1 MDDNQPNFIADYD
14 DLISLENKNK
24 KKNNKNNYTDYDNQ
38 SEKSYE
44 HSFIGKMFYNIENKI
59 KKDVEENICLK
70 YKSDD
75 IIGVGE
81 LSLYERKK
89 SVIKNILQ
97 LKKNNEWDE
106 YINSYSKNVDIN
118 TSLKFRIKTVFNVNS
133 DFVVIWKMIFSI
145 FIVIIVYLYFLK
157 YMLIYIPKN
166 KEEIKA
172 NEKIIYNLINLMF
185 LFEFIFSIFIMIS
198 NGGSQLS
205 YLKIPLKCYNVIP
218 FELCQENF
226 YFILPKFI
234 RVDIIEKLFK
244 NFETSTN
251 RLINTNIQNY
261 YVKIFLNYMNQMFK
275 YLLIFGLYAHFMAC
289 IFCKLSET
297 HNNDYTYSLYYTIET
312 FTTVGF
318 GSLNPENQNSIIIV
332 IINLFIGV
340 NLFSVITSNIQY
352 LYAKIYGFNRDIVFS
367 KQFESLIFKLE
378 KSTGKVFPNG
388 IKKQINSNNLFRRGL
403 SFKDIKDKYSEIF
416 TLLKYDVRNDI
427 RIHLFNFLHKEYRTF
442 FTDCNKEF
450 IYQIYENLKPKVF
463 SKGKILIDYGEKVD
477 KMYFLLNGVIIV
489 YNKNDEPIFCLNE
502 SSIFGE
508 YEFIT
513 GLISDIKYQ
522 VHPNKPAYGFILR
535 RKDWEEICKIDII
548 TNNEFLN
555 KSIIRKKKHL
565 KWINQSNF
573 KFEKIDFTKIRCNLN
588 AQDKIDIL
596 AKNITDLEFQIE
608 DMNKYLKNKKKVSF
622 DLS

>member
-1 MDDNQPNFIADYD
+1 MDDNMPNFITNYD
-14 DLISLENKNK
+14 DLVTLSNKNK
-24 KKNNKNNYTDYDNQ
+24 QNNNSNINLDSDYNSDNLEQ
-38 SEKSYE
+38 
-44 HSFIGKMFYNIENKI
+44 SFIGKMFTNLEKKI
-59 KKDVEENICLK
+59 KKDVEENISIK
-70 YKSDD
+70 YKKNDA
-75 IIGVGE
+75 IGVGE
-81 LSLYERKK
+81 LSLFERKK
-89 SVIKNILQ
+89 SIIKNIIQ

-106 YINSYSKNVDIN
+106 YYKIYAKKIDIN
-118 TSLKFRIKTVFNVNS
+118 TSLKFRIKTIFNVNS
-133 DFVVIWKMIFSI
+133 DFVVIWKFTFSI
-145 FIVIIVYLYFLK
+145 FVITIVYLYFLK
-157 YMLIYIPKN
+157 YMLIGLPKE
-166 KEEIKA
+166 KKDIKP
-172 NEKIIYNLINLMF
+172 NVIVIYRLINLMF

-198 NGGSQLS
+198 NGGSLLS
-205 YLKIPLKCYNVIP
+205 YIKIPLKGYNVIP

-226 YFILPKFI
+226 FYILPKFI
-234 RVDIIEKLFK
+234 RLDIIEKLFK
-244 NFETSTN
+244 NLEIYTN

-261 YVKIFLNYMNQMFK
+261 YIKIFLNYMNHMLK
-275 YLLIFGLYAHFMAC
+275 YLFNFGLYAHFMAC
-289 IFCKLSET
+289 IFCKLSDN
-297 HNNDYTYSLYYTIET
+297 HNNDYIYSLYYTIET

-318 GSLNPENQNSIIIV
+318 GSLTPENKYLIFIV
-332 IINLFIGV
+332 IINLFFGV
-340 NLFSVITSNIQY
+340 NFFSVITSNIQY
-352 LYAKIYGFNRDIVFS
+352 LYAKIYGFNKDIVFS

-378 KSTGKVFPNG
+378 KSTGKVFPEG

-403 SFKDIKDKYSEIF
+403 SFKDIKDKYSDIF
-416 TLLKYDVRNDI
+416 SLIRYDVRNDI
-427 RIHLFNFLHKEYRTF
+427 RINLFNFLHKEYSIF
-442 FTDCNKEF
+442 FKNCDKEF

-477 KMYFLLNGVIIV
+477 KMYFLLNGDIFA
-489 YNKNDEPIFCLNE
+489 YNKNDEVIFCLNE

-573 KFEKIDFTKIRCNLN
+573 KFEKIDFTKIRCDLN

>member
-1 MDDNQPNFIADYD
+1 
-14 DLISLENKNK
+14 
-24 KKNNKNNYTDYDNQ
+24 
-38 SEKSYE
+38 
-44 HSFIGKMFYNIENKI
+44 
-59 KKDVEENICLK
+59 
-70 YKSDD
+70 
-75 IIGVGE
+75 
-81 LSLYERKK
+81 
-89 SVIKNILQ
+89 
-97 LKKNNEWDE
+97 
-106 YINSYSKNVDIN
+106 
-118 TSLKFRIKTVFNVNS
+118 
-133 DFVVIWKMIFSI
+133 
-145 FIVIIVYLYFLK
+145 
-157 YMLIYIPKN
+157 MLIYIPKN

-198 NGGSQLS
+198 HGGSQLS
-205 YLKIPLKCYNVIP
+205 YVKIPLKCYNVIP

-244 NFETSTN
+244 NFESSTN

-367 KQFESLIFKLE
+367 KQFESLIFKIE
-378 KSTGKVFPNG
+378 KCTGKVFPEG

-403 SFKDIKDKYSEIF
+403 SFKDIKDKYSDIF
-416 TLLKYDVRNDI
+416 SILRYGVRNDI
-427 RIHLFNFLHKEYRTF
+427 RIKLFNFLKKEYETF
-442 FTDCNKEF
+442 FKDCDKEF
-450 IYQIYENLKPKVF
+450 MYLIYENLKPKIFNKTKV
-463 SKGKILIDYGEKVD
+463 LIDYGEKVD
-477 KMYFLLNGVIIV
+477 KMYFLLNGIIFA
-489 YNKNDEPIFCLNE
+489 YNKNNDVIFCLNE

-508 YEFIT
+508 YEFVT
-513 GLISDIKYQ
+513 GLISDLKYE
-522 VHPNKPAYGFILR
+522 VHPNKSAYGFIL
-535 RKDWEEICKIDII
+535 KKNDWEEICKNHVISYKI
-548 TNNEFLN
+548 FFN
-555 KSIIRKKKHL
+555 KCIERKK
-565 KWINQSNF
+565 
-573 KFEKIDFTKIRCNLN
+573 
-588 AQDKIDIL
+588 
-596 AKNITDLEFQIE
+596 NI
-608 DMNKYLKNKKKVSF
+608 
-622 DLS
+622 

>member
-1 MDDNQPNFIADYD
+1 MPNFITNYD
-14 DLISLENKNK
+14 DLVTLSNKNK
-24 KKNNKNNYTDYDNQ
+24 QNNNSNINLDSDYNSDNLEQ
-38 SEKSYE
+38 
-44 HSFIGKMFYNIENKI
+44 SFIGKMFTNLEKKI
-59 KKDVEENICLK
+59 KKDVEENIGIK
-70 YKSDD
+70 YKKNDA
-75 IIGVGE
+75 IGVGE
-81 LSLYERKK
+81 LSLFERKK
-89 SVIKNILQ
+89 SIIKNIIQ

-106 YINSYSKNVDIN
+106 YYKIYAKKIDIN
-118 TSLKFRIKTVFNVNS
+118 TSLKFRIKTIFNVNS
-133 DFVVIWKMIFSI
+133 DFVVIWKFTFSI
-145 FIVIIVYLYFLK
+145 FVITIVYLYFLK
-157 YMLIYIPKN
+157 YMLIGLPKE
-166 KEEIKA
+166 KKDIKP
-172 NEKIIYNLINLMF
+172 NVIVIYRLINLMF

-198 NGGSQLS
+198 NGGSLLS
-205 YLKIPLKCYNVIP
+205 YIKIPLKGYNVIP

-226 YFILPKFI
+226 FYILPKFI
-234 RVDIIEKLFK
+234 RLDIIEKLFK
-244 NFETSTN
+244 NLEIYTN

-261 YVKIFLNYMNQMFK
+261 YIKIFLNYMNHMLK
-275 YLLIFGLYAHFMAC
+275 YLFNFGLYAHFMAC
-289 IFCKLSET
+289 IFCKLSDN
-297 HNNDYTYSLYYTIET
+297 HNNDYIYSLYYTIET

-318 GSLNPENQNSIIIV
+318 GSLTPENKYLIFIV
-332 IINLFIGV
+332 IINLFFGV
-340 NLFSVITSNIQY
+340 NFFSVITSNIQY
-352 LYAKIYGFNRDIVFS
+352 LYAKIYGFNKDIVFS

-378 KSTGKVFPNG
+378 KSTGKVFPEG

-403 SFKDIKDKYSEIF
+403 SFKDIKDKYSDIF
-416 TLLKYDVRNDI
+416 SLIRYDVRNDI
-427 RIHLFNFLHKEYRTF
+427 RINLFNFLHKEYSIF
-442 FTDCNKEF
+442 FKNCDKEF

-608 DMNKYLKNKKKVSF
+608 DMNKYLKNKKKVSY

>member
-1 MDDNQPNFIADYD
+1 MPNFITNYD
-14 DLISLENKNK
+14 DLVTLSNKNK
-24 KKNNKNNYTDYDNQ
+24 QNNNSNINLDSDYNSDNLEQ
-38 SEKSYE
+38 
-44 HSFIGKMFYNIENKI
+44 SFIGKMFTNLEKKI
-59 KKDVEENICLK
+59 KKDVEENISIK
-70 YKSDD
+70 YKKNDA
-75 IIGVGE
+75 IGVGE
-81 LSLYERKK
+81 LSLFERKK
-89 SVIKNILQ
+89 SIIKNIIQ

-106 YINSYSKNVDIN
+106 YYKIYAKKIDIN
-118 TSLKFRIKTVFNVNS
+118 TSLKFRIKTIFNVNS
-133 DFVVIWKMIFSI
+133 DFVVIWKFTFSI
-145 FIVIIVYLYFLK
+145 FVITIVYLYFLK
-157 YMLIYIPKN
+157 YMLIGLPKE
-166 KEEIKA
+166 KKDIKP
-172 NEKIIYNLINLMF
+172 NVIVIYRLINLMF

-198 NGGSQLS
+198 NGGSLLS
-205 YLKIPLKCYNVIP
+205 YIKIPLKGYNVIP

-226 YFILPKFI
+226 FYILPKFI
-234 RVDIIEKLFK
+234 RLDIIEKLFK
-244 NFETSTN
+244 NLEIYTN

-261 YVKIFLNYMNQMFK
+261 YIKIFLNYMNHMLK
-275 YLLIFGLYAHFMAC
+275 YLFNFGLYAHFMAC
-289 IFCKLSET
+289 IFCKLSDN
-297 HNNDYTYSLYYTIET
+297 HNNDYIYSLYYTIET

-318 GSLNPENQNSIIIV
+318 GSLTPENKYLIFIV
-332 IINLFIGV
+332 IINLFFGV
-340 NLFSVITSNIQY
+340 NFFSVITSNIQY
-352 LYAKIYGFNRDIVFS
+352 LYAKIYGFNKDIVFS

-378 KSTGKVFPNG
+378 KSTGKVFPEG

-403 SFKDIKDKYSEIF
+403 SFKDIKDKYSDIF
-416 TLLKYDVRNDI
+416 SLIRYDVRNDI
-427 RIHLFNFLHKEYRTF
+427 RINLFNFLHKEYSIF
-442 FTDCNKEF
+442 FKNCDKEF

-573 KFEKIDFTKIRCNLN
+573 KFEKIDFTKIRCDLN

>member
-1 MDDNQPNFIADYD
+1 MPNFITNYD
-14 DLISLENKNK
+14 DLVTLSNKNK
-24 KKNNKNNYTDYDNQ
+24 QNNNSNINLDSDYNSDNLEQ
-38 SEKSYE
+38 
-44 HSFIGKMFYNIENKI
+44 SFIGKMFTNLEKKI
-59 KKDVEENICLK
+59 KKDVEENISIK
-70 YKSDD
+70 YKKNDA
-75 IIGVGE
+75 IGVGE
-81 LSLYERKK
+81 LSLFERKK
-89 SVIKNILQ
+89 SIIKNIIQ

-106 YINSYSKNVDIN
+106 YYKIYAKKIDIN
-118 TSLKFRIKTVFNVNS
+118 TSLKFRIKTIFNVNS
-133 DFVVIWKMIFSI
+133 DFVVIWKFTFSI
-145 FIVIIVYLYFLK
+145 FVITIVYLYFLK
-157 YMLIYIPKN
+157 YMLIGLPKE
-166 KEEIKA
+166 KKDIKP
-172 NEKIIYNLINLMF
+172 NVIVIYRLINLMF

-198 NGGSQLS
+198 NGGSLLS
-205 YLKIPLKCYNVIP
+205 YIKIPLKGYNVIP

-226 YFILPKFI
+226 FYILPKFI
-234 RVDIIEKLFK
+234 RLDIIEKLFK
-244 NFETSTN
+244 NLEIYTN

-261 YVKIFLNYMNQMFK
+261 YIKIFLNYMNHMLK
-275 YLLIFGLYAHFMAC
+275 YLFNFGLYAHFMAC
-289 IFCKLSET
+289 IFCKLSDN
-297 HNNDYTYSLYYTIET
+297 HNNDYIYSLYYTIET

-318 GSLNPENQNSIIIV
+318 GSLTPENKYLIFIV
-332 IINLFIGV
+332 IINLFFGV
-340 NLFSVITSNIQY
+340 NFFSVITSNIQY
-352 LYAKIYGFNRDIVFS
+352 LYAKIYGFNKDIVFS

-378 KSTGKVFPNG
+378 KSTGKVFPEG

-403 SFKDIKDKYSEIF
+403 SFKDIKDKYSDIF
-416 TLLKYDVRNDI
+416 SLIRYDVRNDI
-427 RIHLFNFLHKEYRTF
+427 RINLFNFLHKEYSIF
-442 FTDCNKEF
+442 FKNCDKEF

-477 KMYFLLNGVIIV
+477 KMYFLLNGDIFA
-489 YNKNDEPIFCLNE
+489 YNKNDEVIFCLNE

>member
-1 MDDNQPNFIADYD
+1 MPNFITNYD
-14 DLISLENKNK
+14 DLVTLSNKNK
-24 KKNNKNNYTDYDNQ
+24 QNNNSNINLDSDYNSDNLEQ
-38 SEKSYE
+38 
-44 HSFIGKMFYNIENKI
+44 SFIGKMFTNLEKKI
-59 KKDVEENICLK
+59 KKDVEENIGIK
-70 YKSDD
+70 YKKNDA
-75 IIGVGE
+75 IGVGE
-81 LSLYERKK
+81 LSLFERKK
-89 SVIKNILQ
+89 SIIKNIIQ

-133 DFVVIWKMIFSI
+133 DFVVIWKFTFSI
-145 FIVIIVYLYFLK
+145 FVITIVYLYFLK
-157 YMLIYIPKN
+157 YMLIGLPKE
-166 KEEIKA
+166 KKDIKP
-172 NEKIIYNLINLMF
+172 NVIVIYRLINLMF

-198 NGGSQLS
+198 NGGSLLS
-205 YLKIPLKCYNVIP
+205 YIKIPLKGYNVIP

-226 YFILPKFI
+226 FYILPKFI
-234 RVDIIEKLFK
+234 RLDIIEKLFK
-244 NFETSTN
+244 NLEIYTN

-261 YVKIFLNYMNQMFK
+261 YIKIFLNYMNHMLK
-275 YLLIFGLYAHFMAC
+275 YLFNFGLYAHFMAC
-289 IFCKLSET
+289 IFCKLSDN
-297 HNNDYTYSLYYTIET
+297 HNNDYIYSLYYTIET

-318 GSLNPENQNSIIIV
+318 GSLTPENKYLIFIV
-332 IINLFIGV
+332 IINLFFGV
-340 NLFSVITSNIQY
+340 NFFSVITSNIQY
-352 LYAKIYGFNRDIVFS
+352 LYAKIYGFNKDIVFS

-378 KSTGKVFPNG
+378 KSTGKVFPEG

-403 SFKDIKDKYSEIF
+403 SFKDIKDKYSDIF
-416 TLLKYDVRNDI
+416 SLIRYDVRNDI
-427 RIHLFNFLHKEYRTF
+427 RINLFNFLHKEYSIF
-442 FTDCNKEF
+442 FKNCDKEF

-477 KMYFLLNGVIIV
+477 KMYFLLNGDIFA
-489 YNKNDEPIFCLNE
+489 YNKNDEVIFCLNE

>member
-1 MDDNQPNFIADYD
+1 MPNFITNYD
-14 DLISLENKNK
+14 DLVTLSNINKQNNNSNINLDSDYNSDNLE
-24 KKNNKNNYTDYDNQ
+24 Q
-38 SEKSYE
+38 S
-44 HSFIGKMFYNIENKI
+44 FMGKMFTNLEKKI
-59 KKDVEENICLK
+59 KKDVEENISIK
-70 YKSDD
+70 YKKNDA
-75 IIGVGE
+75 IGVGE
-81 LSLYERKK
+81 LSLFERKK
-89 SVIKNILQ
+89 SIIKNIIQ

-106 YINSYSKNVDIN
+106 YYKIYAKKIDIN
-118 TSLKFRIKTVFNVNS
+118 TSLKFRIKTIFNVNS
-133 DFVVIWKMIFSI
+133 DFVVIWKFTFSI
-145 FIVIIVYLYFLK
+145 FVITIVYLYFLK
-157 YMLIYIPKN
+157 YMLIGLPKE
-166 KEEIKA
+166 KKDIKP
-172 NEKIIYNLINLMF
+172 NVIVIYRLINLMF

-198 NGGSQLS
+198 NGGSLLS
-205 YLKIPLKCYNVIP
+205 YIKIPLKGYNVIP

-226 YFILPKFI
+226 FYILPKFI
-234 RVDIIEKLFK
+234 RLDIIEKLFK
-244 NFETSTN
+244 NLEIYTN

-261 YVKIFLNYMNQMFK
+261 YIKIFLNYMNHMLK
-275 YLLIFGLYAHFMAC
+275 YLFNFGLYAHFMAC
-289 IFCKLSET
+289 IFCKLSDN
-297 HNNDYTYSLYYTIET
+297 HNNDYIYSLYYTIET

-318 GSLNPENQNSIIIV
+318 GSLTPENKYLIFIV
-332 IINLFIGV
+332 IINLFFGV
-340 NLFSVITSNIQY
+340 NFFSVITSNIQY
-352 LYAKIYGFNRDIVFS
+352 LYAKIYGFNKDIVFS

-378 KSTGKVFPNG
+378 KSTGKVFPEG

-403 SFKDIKDKYSEIF
+403 SFKDIKDKYSDIF
-416 TLLKYDVRNDI
+416 SLIRYDVRNDI
-427 RIHLFNFLHKEYRTF
+427 RINLFNFLHKEYSIF
-442 FTDCNKEF
+442 FKNCDKEF

-477 KMYFLLNGVIIV
+477 KMYFLLNGDIFA
-489 YNKNDEPIFCLNE
+489 YNKNDEVIFCLNE

>member
-1 MDDNQPNFIADYD
+1 MPNFITNYD
-14 DLISLENKNK
+14 DLVTLSNKNK
-24 KKNNKNNYTDYDNQ
+24 QNNNSNINLDSDYNSDNLEQ
-38 SEKSYE
+38 
-44 HSFIGKMFYNIENKI
+44 SFIGKMFNNLEKKI
-59 KKDVEENICLK
+59 KKDVEENISIK
-70 YKSDD
+70 YKKNDA
-75 IIGVGE
+75 IGVGE
-81 LSLYERKK
+81 LSLFERKK
-89 SVIKNILQ
+89 SIIKNIIQ

-106 YINSYSKNVDIN
+106 YYKIYAKKIDIN
-118 TSLKFRIKTVFNVNS
+118 TSLKFRIKTIFNVNS
-133 DFVVIWKMIFSI
+133 DFVVIWKFTFSI
-145 FIVIIVYLYFLK
+145 FVITIVYLYFLK
-157 YMLIYIPKN
+157 YMLIGLPKD
-166 KEEIKA
+166 KKDIKP
-172 NEKIIYNLINLMF
+172 NVIVIYRLINLMF

-198 NGGSQLS
+198 NGGSLLS
-205 YLKIPLKCYNVIP
+205 YIKIPLKGYNVIP

-226 YFILPKFI
+226 FYILPKFI
-234 RVDIIEKLFK
+234 RLDIIEKLFK
-244 NFETSTN
+244 NLEIYTN

-261 YVKIFLNYMNQMFK
+261 YIKIFLNYMNHMLK
-275 YLLIFGLYAHFMAC
+275 YLFNFGLYAHFMAC
-289 IFCKLSET
+289 IFCKLSDN
-297 HNNDYTYSLYYTIET
+297 HNNDYIYSLYYTIET

-318 GSLNPENQNSIIIV
+318 GSLTPENKYLIFIV
-332 IINLFIGV
+332 IINLFFGV
-340 NLFSVITSNIQY
+340 NFFSVITSNIQY
-352 LYAKIYGFNRDIVFS
+352 LYAKIYGFNKDIVFS

-378 KSTGKVFPNG
+378 KSTGKVFPEG

-403 SFKDIKDKYSEIF
+403 SFKDIKDKYSDIF
-416 TLLKYDVRNDI
+416 SLIRYDVRNDI
-427 RIHLFNFLHKEYRTF
+427 RINLFNFLHKEYSIF
-442 FTDCNKEF
+442 FKNCDKEF

-477 KMYFLLNGVIIV
+477 KMYFLLNGDIFA
-489 YNKNDEPIFCLNE
+489 YNKNDEVIFCLNE

>member
-1 MDDNQPNFIADYD
+1 MDDNMPNFITNYD
-14 DLISLENKNK
+14 DLVTLSNKNK
-24 KKNNKNNYTDYDNQ
+24 QNNNSNINLDSDYNSDNLEQ
-38 SEKSYE
+38 S
-44 HSFIGKMFYNIENKI
+44 FVGKMFTNLEKKI
-59 KKDVEENICLK
+59 KKDVEENISIK
-70 YKSDD
+70 YKKNDA
-75 IIGVGE
+75 IGVGE
-81 LSLYERKK
+81 LSLFERKK
-89 SVIKNILQ
+89 SIIKNIIQ

-106 YINSYSKNVDIN
+106 YYKIYAKKIDIN
-118 TSLKFRIKTVFNVNS
+118 TSLKFRIKTIFNVNS
-133 DFVVIWKMIFSI
+133 DFVVIWKFTFSI
-145 FIVIIVYLYFLK
+145 FVITIVYLYFLK
-157 YMLIYIPKN
+157 YMLIGLPKE
-166 KEEIKA
+166 KKDIKP
-172 NEKIIYNLINLMF
+172 NVIVIYRLINLMF

-198 NGGSQLS
+198 NGGSLLS
-205 YLKIPLKCYNVIP
+205 YIKIPLKGYNVIP

-226 YFILPKFI
+226 FYILPKFI
-234 RVDIIEKLFK
+234 RLDIIEKLFK
-244 NFETSTN
+244 NLEIYTN

-261 YVKIFLNYMNQMFK
+261 YIKIFLNYMNHMLK
-275 YLLIFGLYAHFMAC
+275 YLFNFGLYAHFMAC
-289 IFCKLSET
+289 IFCKLSDN
-297 HNNDYTYSLYYTIET
+297 HNNDYIYSLYYTIET

-318 GSLNPENQNSIIIV
+318 GSLTPENKYLIFIV
-332 IINLFIGV
+332 IINLFFGV
-340 NLFSVITSNIQY
+340 NFFSVITSNIQY
-352 LYAKIYGFNRDIVFS
+352 LYAKIYGFNKDIVFS

-378 KSTGKVFPNG
+378 KSTGKVFPEG

-403 SFKDIKDKYSEIF
+403 SFKDIKDKYSDIF
-416 TLLKYDVRNDI
+416 SLIRYDVRNDI
-427 RIHLFNFLHKEYRTF
+427 RINLFNFLHKEYSIF
-442 FTDCNKEF
+442 FKNCDKEF

-477 KMYFLLNGVIIV
+477 KMYFLLNGDIFA
-489 YNKNDEPIFCLNE
+489 YNKNDEVIFCLNE

>member
-1 MDDNQPNFIADYD
+1 MDDNMPNFITNYD
-14 DLISLENKNK
+14 DLVTLSNKNK
-24 KKNNKNNYTDYDNQ
+24 QNNNSNINLDSDYNSDNLEQ
-38 SEKSYE
+38 
-44 HSFIGKMFYNIENKI
+44 SFIGKMFTNLEKKI
-59 KKDVEENICLK
+59 KKDVEENIGIK
-70 YKSDD
+70 YKKNDA
-75 IIGVGE
+75 IGVGE
-81 LSLYERKK
+81 LSLFERKK
-89 SVIKNILQ
+89 SIIKNIIQ

-106 YINSYSKNVDIN
+106 YYKIYAKKIDIN
-118 TSLKFRIKTVFNVNS
+118 TSLKFRIKTIFNVNS
-133 DFVVIWKMIFSI
+133 DFVVIWKFTFSI
-145 FIVIIVYLYFLK
+145 FVITIVYLYFLK
-157 YMLIYIPKN
+157 YMLIGLPKE
-166 KEEIKA
+166 KKDIKP
-172 NEKIIYNLINLMF
+172 NVIVIYRLINLMF

-198 NGGSQLS
+198 NGGSLLS
-205 YLKIPLKCYNVIP
+205 YIKIPLKGYNVIP

-226 YFILPKFI
+226 FYILPKFI
-234 RVDIIEKLFK
+234 RLDIIEKLFK
-244 NFETSTN
+244 NLEIYTN

-261 YVKIFLNYMNQMFK
+261 YIKIFLNYMNHMLK
-275 YLLIFGLYAHFMAC
+275 YLFNFGLYAHFMAC
-289 IFCKLSET
+289 IFCKLSDN
-297 HNNDYTYSLYYTIET
+297 HNNDYIYSLYYTIET

-318 GSLNPENQNSIIIV
+318 GSLTPENKYLIFIV
-332 IINLFIGV
+332 IINLFFGV
-340 NLFSVITSNIQY
+340 NFFSVITSNIQY
-352 LYAKIYGFNRDIVFS
+352 LYAKIYGFNKDIVFS

-378 KSTGKVFPNG
+378 KSTGKVFPEG

-403 SFKDIKDKYSEIF
+403 SFKDIKDKYSDIF
-416 TLLKYDVRNDI
+416 SLIRYDVRNDI
-427 RIHLFNFLHKEYRTF
+427 RINLFNFLHKEYSIF
-442 FTDCNKEF
+442 FKNCDKEF

-477 KMYFLLNGVIIV
+477 KMYFLLNGDIFA
-489 YNKNDEPIFCLNE
+489 YNKNDEVIFCLNE

>member
-1 MDDNQPNFIADYD
+1 MPNFITNYD
-14 DLISLENKNK
+14 DLVTLSNKNK
-24 KKNNKNNYTDYDNQ
+24 QNNNSNINLDSDYNSDNLEQ
-38 SEKSYE
+38 
-44 HSFIGKMFYNIENKI
+44 SFIGKMFTNLEKKI
-59 KKDVEENICLK
+59 KKDVEENIGIK
-70 YKSDD
+70 YKKNDA
-75 IIGVGE
+75 IGVGE
-81 LSLYERKK
+81 LSLFERKK
-89 SVIKNILQ
+89 SIIKNIIQ

-106 YINSYSKNVDIN
+106 YYKIYAKKIDIN
-118 TSLKFRIKTVFNVNS
+118 TSLKFRIKTIFNVNS
-133 DFVVIWKMIFSI
+133 DFVVIWKFTFSI
-145 FIVIIVYLYFLK
+145 FVITIVYLYFLK
-157 YMLIYIPKN
+157 YMLIGLPKE
-166 KEEIKA
+166 KKDIKP
-172 NEKIIYNLINLMF
+172 NVIVIYRLINLMF

-198 NGGSQLS
+198 NGGSLLS
-205 YLKIPLKCYNVIP
+205 YIKIPLKGYNVIP

-226 YFILPKFI
+226 FYILPKFI
-234 RVDIIEKLFK
+234 RLDIIEKLFK
-244 NFETSTN
+244 NLEIYTN

-261 YVKIFLNYMNQMFK
+261 YIKIFLNYMNHMLK
-275 YLLIFGLYAHFMAC
+275 YLFNFGLYAHFMAC
-289 IFCKLSET
+289 IFCKLSDN
-297 HNNDYTYSLYYTIET
+297 HNNDYIYSLYYTIET

-318 GSLNPENQNSIIIV
+318 GSLTPENKYLIFIV
-332 IINLFIGV
+332 IINLFFGV
-340 NLFSVITSNIQY
+340 NFFSVITSNIQY
-352 LYAKIYGFNRDIVFS
+352 LYAKIYGFNKDIVFS

-378 KSTGKVFPNG
+378 KSTGKVFPEG

-403 SFKDIKDKYSEIF
+403 SFKDIKDKYSDIF
-416 TLLKYDVRNDI
+416 SLIRYDVRNDI
-427 RIHLFNFLHKEYRTF
+427 RINLFNFLHKEYSIF
-442 FTDCNKEF
+442 FKNCDKEF

-477 KMYFLLNGVIIV
+477 KMYFLLNGDIFA
-489 YNKNDEPIFCLNE
+489 YNKNDEVIFCLNE

>member
-1 MDDNQPNFIADYD
+1 MPNFITNYD
-14 DLISLENKNK
+14 DLVTLSNKNK
-24 KKNNKNNYTDYDNQ
+24 QNNNSNINLDSDYNSDNLEQ
-38 SEKSYE
+38 
-44 HSFIGKMFYNIENKI
+44 SFIGKMFTNLEKKI
-59 KKDVEENICLK
+59 KKDVEENISIK
-70 YKSDD
+70 YKKNDA
-75 IIGVGE
+75 IGVGE
-81 LSLYERKK
+81 LSLFERKK
-89 SVIKNILQ
+89 SIIKNIIQ

-106 YINSYSKNVDIN
+106 YYKIYAKKIDIN
-118 TSLKFRIKTVFNVNS
+118 TSLKFRIKTIFNVNS
-133 DFVVIWKMIFSI
+133 DFVVIWKFTFSI
-145 FIVIIVYLYFLK
+145 FVITIVYLYFLK
-157 YMLIYIPKN
+157 YMLIGLPKE
-166 KEEIKA
+166 KKDIKP
-172 NEKIIYNLINLMF
+172 NVIVIYRLINLMF

-198 NGGSQLS
+198 NGGSLLS
-205 YLKIPLKCYNVIP
+205 YIKIPLKGYNVIP

-226 YFILPKFI
+226 FYILPKFI
-234 RVDIIEKLFK
+234 RLDIIEKLFK
-244 NFETSTN
+244 NLEIYTN

-261 YVKIFLNYMNQMFK
+261 YIKIFLNYMNHMLK
-275 YLLIFGLYAHFMAC
+275 YLFNFGLYAHFMAC
-289 IFCKLSET
+289 IFCKLSDN
-297 HNNDYTYSLYYTIET
+297 HNNDYIYSLYYTIET

-318 GSLNPENQNSIIIV
+318 GSLTPENKYLIFIV
-332 IINLFIGV
+332 IINLFFGV
-340 NLFSVITSNIQY
+340 NFFSVITSNIQY
-352 LYAKIYGFNRDIVFS
+352 LYAKIYGFNKDIVFS

-378 KSTGKVFPNG
+378 KSTGKVFPEG

-403 SFKDIKDKYSEIF
+403 SFKDIKDKYSDIF
-416 TLLKYDVRNDI
+416 SLIRYDVRNDI
-427 RIHLFNFLHKEYRTF
+427 RINLFNFLHKEYSIF
-442 FTDCNKEF
+442 FKNCDKEF

-477 KMYFLLNGVIIV
+477 KMYFLLNGDIFA
-489 YNKNDEPIFCLNE
+489 YNKNDEVIFCLNE

-573 KFEKIDFTKIRCNLN
+573 KFEKIDFTKIRCDLN

>member
-1 MDDNQPNFIADYD
+1 MPNFITNYD
-14 DLISLENKNK
+14 DLVTLSNKNK
-24 KKNNKNNYTDYDNQ
+24 QNNNSNINLDSDYNSDNLEQ
-38 SEKSYE
+38 
-44 HSFIGKMFYNIENKI
+44 SFIGKMFTNLEKKI
-59 KKDVEENICLK
+59 KKDVEENISIK
-70 YKSDD
+70 YKKNDA
-75 IIGVGE
+75 IGVGE
-81 LSLYERKK
+81 LSLFERKK
-89 SVIKNILQ
+89 SIIKNIIQ

-106 YINSYSKNVDIN
+106 YYKIYAKKIDIN
-118 TSLKFRIKTVFNVNS
+118 TSLKFRIKTIFNVNS
-133 DFVVIWKMIFSI
+133 DFVVIWKFTFSI
-145 FIVIIVYLYFLK
+145 FVITIVYLYFLK
-157 YMLIYIPKN
+157 YMLIGLPKE
-166 KEEIKA
+166 KKDIKP
-172 NEKIIYNLINLMF
+172 NVIVIYRLINLMF

-198 NGGSQLS
+198 NGGSLLS
-205 YLKIPLKCYNVIP
+205 YIKIPLKGYNVIP

-226 YFILPKFI
+226 FFILPKFI
-234 RVDIIEKLFK
+234 RLDIIEKLFK
-244 NFETSTN
+244 NFEAYTN

-261 YVKIFLNYMNQMFK
+261 YIKIFLNYMNHMLK
-275 YLLIFGLYAHFMAC
+275 YLFNFGLYAHFMAC
-289 IFCKLSET
+289 IFCKLSDN
-297 HNNDYTYSLYYTIET
+297 HNNDYIYSLYYTIET

-318 GSLNPENQNSIIIV
+318 GSLTPENKYLIFIV
-332 IINLFIGV
+332 IINLFFGV
-340 NLFSVITSNIQY
+340 NFFSVITSNIQY
-352 LYAKIYGFNRDIVFS
+352 LYAKIYGFNKDIVFS

-378 KSTGKVFPNG
+378 KSTGKVFPEG

-403 SFKDIKDKYSEIF
+403 SFKDIKDKYSDIF
-416 TLLKYDVRNDI
+416 SLIRYDVRNDI
-427 RIHLFNFLHKEYRTF
+427 RINLFNFLHKEYSIF
-442 FTDCNKEF
+442 FKNCDKEF

-477 KMYFLLNGVIIV
+477 KMYFLLNGDIFA
-489 YNKNDEPIFCLNE
+489 YNKNDEVIFCLNE

-565 KWINQSNF
+565 KWINQSDF

>member
-1 MDDNQPNFIADYD
+1 MPNFITNYD
-14 DLISLENKNK
+14 DLVTLSNKNK
-24 KKNNKNNYTDYDNQ
+24 QNNNSNINLDSDYNSDNLEQ
-38 SEKSYE
+38 
-44 HSFIGKMFYNIENKI
+44 SFIGKMFTNLEKKI
-59 KKDVEENICLK
+59 KKDVEENISIK
-70 YKSDD
+70 YKKNDA
-75 IIGVGE
+75 IGVGE
-81 LSLYERKK
+81 LSLFERKK
-89 SVIKNILQ
+89 SIIKNIIQ

-106 YINSYSKNVDIN
+106 YYKIYAKKIDIN
-118 TSLKFRIKTVFNVNS
+118 TSLKFRIKTIFNVNS
-133 DFVVIWKMIFSI
+133 DFVVIWKFTFSI
-145 FIVIIVYLYFLK
+145 FVITIVYLYFLK
-157 YMLIYIPKN
+157 YMLIGLPKE
-166 KEEIKA
+166 KKDIKP
-172 NEKIIYNLINLMF
+172 NVIVIYRLINLMF

-198 NGGSQLS
+198 NGGSLLS
-205 YLKIPLKCYNVIP
+205 YIKIPLKGYNVIP

-226 YFILPKFI
+226 FYILPKFI
-234 RVDIIEKLFK
+234 RLDIIEKLFK
-244 NFETSTN
+244 NLEIYTN

-261 YVKIFLNYMNQMFK
+261 YIKIFLNYMNHMLK
-275 YLLIFGLYAHFMAC
+275 YLFNFGLYAHFMAC
-289 IFCKLSET
+289 IFCKLSDN
-297 HNNDYTYSLYYTIET
+297 HNNDYIYSLYYTIET

-318 GSLNPENQNSIIIV
+318 GSLTPENKYLIFIV
-332 IINLFIGV
+332 IINLFFGV
-340 NLFSVITSNIQY
+340 NFFSVITSNIQY
-352 LYAKIYGFNRDIVFS
+352 LYAKIYGFNKDIVFS

-378 KSTGKVFPNG
+378 KSTGKVFPEG

-403 SFKDIKDKYSEIF
+403 SFKDIKDKYSDIF
-416 TLLKYDVRNDI
+416 SLIRYDVRNDI
-427 RIHLFNFLHKEYRTF
+427 RINLFNFLHKEYSIF
-442 FTDCNKEF
+442 FKNCDKEF

-477 KMYFLLNGVIIV
+477 KMHFLLNGDIFA
-489 YNKNDEPIFCLNE
+489 YNKNDEVIFCLNE

>member
-1 MDDNQPNFIADYD
+1 MPNFITNYD
-14 DLISLENKNK
+14 DLVTLSNKNK
-24 KKNNKNNYTDYDNQ
+24 QNNNSNINLDSDYNSDNLEQ
-38 SEKSYE
+38 S
-44 HSFIGKMFYNIENKI
+44 FVGKMFTNLEKKI
-59 KKDVEENICLK
+59 KKDVEENISIK
-70 YKSDD
+70 YKKNDA
-75 IIGVGE
+75 IGVGE
-81 LSLYERKK
+81 LSLFERKK
-89 SVIKNILQ
+89 SIIKNIIQ

-106 YINSYSKNVDIN
+106 YYKIYAKKIDIN
-118 TSLKFRIKTVFNVNS
+118 TSLKFRIKTIFNVNS
-133 DFVVIWKMIFSI
+133 DFVVIWKFTFSI
-145 FIVIIVYLYFLK
+145 FVITIVYLYFLK
-157 YMLIYIPKN
+157 YMLIGLPKE
-166 KEEIKA
+166 KKDIKP
-172 NEKIIYNLINLMF
+172 NVIVIYRLINLMF

-198 NGGSQLS
+198 NGGSLLS
-205 YLKIPLKCYNVIP
+205 YIKIPLKGYNVIP

-226 YFILPKFI
+226 FYILPKFI
-234 RVDIIEKLFK
+234 RLDIIEKLFK
-244 NFETSTN
+244 NLEIYTN

-261 YVKIFLNYMNQMFK
+261 YIKIFLNYMNHMLK
-275 YLLIFGLYAHFMAC
+275 YLFNFGLYAHFMAC
-289 IFCKLSET
+289 IFCKLSDN
-297 HNNDYTYSLYYTIET
+297 HNNDYIYSLYYTIET

-318 GSLNPENQNSIIIV
+318 GSLTPENKYLIFIV
-332 IINLFIGV
+332 IINLFFGV
-340 NLFSVITSNIQY
+340 NFFSVITSNIQY
-352 LYAKIYGFNRDIVFS
+352 LYAKIYGFNKDIVFS

-378 KSTGKVFPNG
+378 KSTGKVFPEG

-403 SFKDIKDKYSEIF
+403 SFKDIKDKYSDIF
-416 TLLKYDVRNDI
+416 SLIRYDVRNDI
-427 RIHLFNFLHKEYRTF
+427 RINLFNFLHKEYSIF
-442 FTDCNKEF
+442 FKNCDKEF

-477 KMYFLLNGVIIV
+477 KMYFLLNGDIFA
-489 YNKNDEPIFCLNE
+489 YNKNDEVIFCLNE

>member
-1 MDDNQPNFIADYD
+1 MEDNKPNFITNYD
-14 DLISLENKNK
+14 DLVTLSNKNK
-24 KKNNKNNYTDYDNQ
+24 QNNNSNINLDSDYNSDNLEQ
-38 SEKSYE
+38 
-44 HSFIGKMFYNIENKI
+44 SFIGKMFTNLEKKI
-59 KKDVEENICLK
+59 KKDVEENISIK
-70 YKSDD
+70 YKKNDA
-75 IIGVGE
+75 IGVGE
-81 LSLYERKK
+81 LSLFERKK
-89 SVIKNILQ
+89 SKNKNIIQ

-106 YINSYSKNVDIN
+106 YYKIYAKKIDIN
-118 TSLKFRIKTVFNVNS
+118 TSLKFRIKTIFNVNS
-133 DFVVIWKMIFSI
+133 DFVVIWKFTFSI
-145 FIVIIVYLYFLK
+145 FVITIVYLYFLK
-157 YMLIYIPKN
+157 YMLIGLPKE
-166 KEEIKA
+166 KKDIKP
-172 NEKIIYNLINLMF
+172 NVIVIYRLINLMF

-198 NGGSQLS
+198 NGGSLLS
-205 YLKIPLKCYNVIP
+205 YIKIPLKGYNVIP

-226 YFILPKFI
+226 FYILPKFI
-234 RVDIIEKLFK
+234 RLDIIEKLFK
-244 NFETSTN
+244 NLEIYTN

-261 YVKIFLNYMNQMFK
+261 YIKIFLNYMNHMLK
-275 YLLIFGLYAHFMAC
+275 YLFNFGLYAHFMAC
-289 IFCKLSET
+289 IFCKLSDN
-297 HNNDYTYSLYYTIET
+297 HNNDYIYSLYYTIET

-318 GSLNPENQNSIIIV
+318 GSLTPENKYLIFIV
-332 IINLFIGV
+332 IINLFFGV
-340 NLFSVITSNIQY
+340 NFFSVITSNIQY
-352 LYAKIYGFNRDIVFS
+352 LYAKIYGFNKDIVFS

-378 KSTGKVFPNG
+378 KSTGKVFPEG

-403 SFKDIKDKYSEIF
+403 SFKDIKDKYSDIF
-416 TLLKYDVRNDI
+416 SLIRYDVRNDI
-427 RIHLFNFLHKEYRTF
+427 RINLFNFLHKEYSIF
-442 FTDCNKEF
+442 FKNCDKEF

-477 KMYFLLNGVIIV
+477 KMYFLLNGDIFA
-489 YNKNDEPIFCLNE
+489 YNKNDEVIFCLNE

>member
-1 MDDNQPNFIADYD
+1 MPNFITNYD
-14 DLISLENKNK
+14 DLVTLSNKNK
-24 KKNNKNNYTDYDNQ
+24 QNNNSNINLDSDYNSDNLEQ
-38 SEKSYE
+38 
-44 HSFIGKMFYNIENKI
+44 SFIGKMFTNLEKKI
-59 KKDVEENICLK
+59 KKDVEENLSIK
-70 YKSDD
+70 YKKNDA
-75 IIGVGE
+75 IGVGE
-81 LSLYERKK
+81 LSLFERKK
-89 SVIKNILQ
+89 SIIKNIIQ

-106 YINSYSKNVDIN
+106 YYKIYAKKIDIN
-118 TSLKFRIKTVFNVNS
+118 TSLKFRIKTIFNVNS
-133 DFVVIWKMIFSI
+133 DFVVIWKFTFSI
-145 FIVIIVYLYFLK
+145 FVITIVYLYFLK
-157 YMLIYIPKN
+157 YMLIGLPKE
-166 KEEIKA
+166 KKDIKP
-172 NEKIIYNLINLMF
+172 NVIVIYRLINLMF

-198 NGGSQLS
+198 NGGSLLS
-205 YLKIPLKCYNVIP
+205 YIKIPLKGYNVIP

-226 YFILPKFI
+226 FYILPKFI
-234 RVDIIEKLFK
+234 RLDIIEKLFK
-244 NFETSTN
+244 NLEIYTN

-261 YVKIFLNYMNQMFK
+261 YIKIFLNYMNHMLK
-275 YLLIFGLYAHFMAC
+275 YLFNFGLYAHFMAC
-289 IFCKLSET
+289 IFCKLSDN
-297 HNNDYTYSLYYTIET
+297 HNNDYIYSLYYTIET

-318 GSLNPENQNSIIIV
+318 GSLTPENKYLIFIV
-332 IINLFIGV
+332 IINLFFGV
-340 NLFSVITSNIQY
+340 NFFSVITSNIQY
-352 LYAKIYGFNRDIVFS
+352 LYAKIYGFNKDIVFS

-378 KSTGKVFPNG
+378 KSTGKVFPEG

-403 SFKDIKDKYSEIF
+403 SFKDIKDKYSDIF
-416 TLLKYDVRNDI
+416 SLIRYDVRNDI
-427 RIHLFNFLHKEYRTF
+427 RINLFNFLHKEYSIF
-442 FTDCNKEF
+442 FKNCDKEF

-477 KMYFLLNGVIIV
+477 KMYFLLNGDIFA
-489 YNKNDEPIFCLNE
+489 YNKNDEVIFCLNE